1 MIQENQENEKK
12 KEKEKKTAA
21 EVVDPLGCIQDL
33 LEEEQDI
40 QIKTIDIS
48 NGDTDLKTFLLKIY
62 LEKMKKHFIDTIEEL
77 KGTRSS

>member
-1 MIQENQENEKK
+1 MTKK
-12 KEKEKKTAA
+12 KRKRQQKTAA

>member
-1 MIQENQENEKK
+1 MKKK

-40 QIKTIDIS
+40 
-48 NGDTDLKTFLLKIY
+48 
-62 LEKMKKHFIDTIEEL
+62 
-77 KGTRSS
+77 